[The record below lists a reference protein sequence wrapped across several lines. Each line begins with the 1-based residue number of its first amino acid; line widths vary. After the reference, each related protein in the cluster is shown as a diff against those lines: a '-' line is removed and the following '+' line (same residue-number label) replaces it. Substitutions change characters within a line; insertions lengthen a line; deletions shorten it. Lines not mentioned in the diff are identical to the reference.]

1 MYPDVLGGA
10 ALDVIEELEFDA
22 IKAEMSSW
30 PLSGRTR
37 DEEPTCTV
45 FAFDEMYLGSIRSD
59 LSIRRAV
66 GLTSSASQNS
76 SSRHL
81 CV

>member
-45 FAFDEMYLGSIRSD
+45 FAYDEMYLGSIRSD